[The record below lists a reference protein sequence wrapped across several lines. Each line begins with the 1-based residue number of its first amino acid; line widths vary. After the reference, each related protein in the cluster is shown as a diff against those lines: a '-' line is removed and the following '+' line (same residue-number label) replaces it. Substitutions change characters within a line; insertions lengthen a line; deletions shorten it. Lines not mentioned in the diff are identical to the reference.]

1 MKGTPAI
8 STVVR
13 VEPMRTNK
21 LTRVECKYNFSA
33 SYNANNKTRTPSFK
47 YIFLGKKVLS
57 TYTYVNKV
65 EVHVNSLWSSNSY
78 TCISFNIP
86 LLLFTVR
93 HCNNLLDHGS
103 YNQEES
109 QCIQQYDVSIVNS
122 IGYKFPIPTN
132 SSSPFF

>member
-1 MKGTPAI
+1 MLPTMQITK
-8 STVVR
+8 R
-13 VEPMRTNK
+13 
-21 LTRVECKYNFSA
+21 ECLLLNIYFF
-33 SYNANNKTRTPSFK
+33 REER
-47 YIFLGKKVLS
+47 S

-86 LLLFTVR
+86 LLLFTVMHR
-93 HCNNLLDHGS
+93 NNLLDHGS

-109 QCIQQYDVSIVNS
+109 QCIQEYDVFRVNS